1 MQNEACKSLSPSM
14 YLLYYAYVLTT
25 SHMNSYVHY
34 TGVAT
39 WGNSSPSTDWN
50 KAAERIAS
58 AALAGYPGYNKLI
71 FVEGVQQLYVS
82 CDISI
87 ATMLL
92 RTSCSFSTV
101 LKACERTTHTSA
113 CVLLLLQ

>member
-1 MQNEACKSLSPSM
+1 MHTFVLHHSSILCCTIAFCFACAELFNAAYYTYM
-14 YLLYYAYVLTT
+14 YIA
-25 SHMNSYVHY
+25 

-82 CDISI
+82 AKIYHYCYNVI
-87 ATMLL
+87 A
-92 RTSCSFSTV
+92 CYNAAV
-101 LKACERTTHTSA
+101 LQC
-113 CVLLLLQ
+113 